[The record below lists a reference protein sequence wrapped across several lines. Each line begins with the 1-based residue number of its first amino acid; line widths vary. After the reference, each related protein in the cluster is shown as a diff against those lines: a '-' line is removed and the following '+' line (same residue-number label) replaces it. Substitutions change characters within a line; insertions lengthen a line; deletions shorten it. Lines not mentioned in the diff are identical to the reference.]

1 MEVNNETTNDI
12 CLLFHSR
19 KVTARKEV
27 LEEVGEEEEVVE
39 EVLDLSRPIE
49 ETATTLY
56 KVMLL
61 FLRSS
66 YFFEY
71 FHLE

>member
-27 LEEVGEEEEVVE
+27 LEEVGEEEEEVE

-61 FLRSS
+61 FLHSS